1 MKILET
7 ERLSL
12 RHVGAGDAAFILQ
25 LLNEPSFISNIGDRG
40 VRTEEAA
47 IDYIRKRFTASYE
60 TNGFGLFLVELKQTG
75 ESTGICGLV
84 RRDGLDDADIGFA
97 FVPAFW
103 SKGFAYE
110 SAAAVMDYA
119 RNVIGLPRI
128 VAITAPHNEGSIGL
142 LKKLG
147 LHFEKNIRLP
157 GYADESTFFVKDWA
171 AADVTVATVE
181 KA

>member
-1 MKILET
+1 MKILDT

-12 RHVGAGDAAFILQ
+12 RHVTGSDAAFILK

-47 IDYIRKRFTASYE
+47 AQYIEKRFTASYQA
-60 TNGFGLFLVELKQTG
+60 NGFGLFLVELRQTG
-75 ESTGICGLV
+75 EPAGICGLV
-84 RRDGLDDADIGFA
+84 KRDGLDDPDIGFA

-110 SAAAVMDYA
+110 SASAVMGYA
-119 RNVIGLPRI
+119 RDVIGLPRI
-128 VAITAPHNEGSIGL
+128 VAITAPHNEGSMGL
-142 LKKLG
+142 LRKLG
-147 LHFEKNIRLP
+147 LRFEKNIRLP
-157 GYADESTFFVKDWA
+157 GFTDDSTFFVKDWEQPG
-171 AADVTVATVE
+171 TVME